1 MWMAI
6 CALHALLA
14 VAGTIFSNVIAKH
27 LVKQVQCDLIDEYLH
42 RHCNT
47 A

>member
-1 MWMAI
+1 MWVVI

-14 VAGTIFSNVIAKH
+14 VAGAIFSNGMKH

-42 RHCNT
+42 CHCNT